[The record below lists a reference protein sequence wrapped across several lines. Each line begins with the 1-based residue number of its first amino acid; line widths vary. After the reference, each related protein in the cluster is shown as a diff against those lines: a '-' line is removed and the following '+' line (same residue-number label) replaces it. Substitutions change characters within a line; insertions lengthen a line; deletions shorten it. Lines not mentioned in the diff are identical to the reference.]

1 LSVGFD
7 KARYIQLGERDNEL
21 SDLTDPGWPLK
32 APASGGQWTAHGE
45 TGDLRRI
52 IEAPTDSDD
61 WKSTVPTLREQVLRF
76 PSAPIHGLHR
86 LSQEHLNMGPVESF
100 HTLRVLSH
108 PTRRRK
114 VSRIFLLHNGLNETQ
129 KMGLYYRL
137 AFFLIEEDPDTVC
150 ILHPFPG
157 HLTRCASLG
166 LTETPLDHYLWD
178 GLHLFRQFLR
188 YMIETRWL
196 LSAIVR
202 YSTYRCVSGSGL
214 LGESDEIDGSRLC
227 AESLAG
233 AVKDEWTA
241 LFEASQRAIKK
252 QGGGSPEMPEKAPET
267 EAFQQAVES
276 LRGALRLDRYEPR
289 DGSSYEEESEPELH
303 VIGYSLGG
311 FTAQSVFMSWA
322 FLVSSC
328 STLLSGGA
336 LRELSPTAFADPQE
350 WQTVLHSLRYELDD
364 AMLDWRFTPPS
375 QKDARVAGIDPNL
388 FLFLKRTFYEVF
400 QQEYKG
406 SFQTRLVAFRQRMLF
421 VVGGNDPIVR
431 PQSVLDAGPPDGI
444 NLIAI
449 GGLGHFL
456 ENSPSGQVEKE
467 QRSFWLPE
475 LGRTI
480 GNLADKAAA
489 KHRSALAETW
499 LNDENLV
506 PEPKAEVE
514 EADENDGKKHEE
526 EPAREKAD
534 GAATGDGEKAD
545 VARADRLTI
554 AERLAVAKDG
564 TLPSRIFQRSLDD
577 LLARVGEP
585 PSRGL
590 LFILKNEAPT
600 FLLDDRALQQHAAAL
615 YHEDVGIVN
624 HVLEVR
630 SRRPLITEARN
641 RICVVLP
648 WNLETVTR
656 EIDAGL
662 QHPSQSESSGEQTA
676 EALDS
681 KRTWLDLYGS
691 CMEWTSE
698 PYADSIRVFDGRDGV
713 DEAHGARP
721 EIGELSAT
729 ARAWLRIKAPKE
741 PVKPAL
747 PDCWVW
753 MSNEFLGYRE
763 TETPSI
769 DLARQ
774 RLCEKVPELLDLGE
788 SGEKKEAAE
797 TAIAEHMRNDYLRM
811 VTISRARYNP
821 RFRGR
826 IIVEPRPAQELL
838 LRVALCIAASAPF
851 QTYDFA
857 SVSPRRRSR
866 SAKDPARGERLAR

>member
-1 LSVGFD
+1 
-7 KARYIQLGERDNEL
+7 
-21 SDLTDPGWPLK
+21 
-32 APASGGQWTAHGE
+32 
-45 TGDLRRI
+45 
-52 IEAPTDSDD
+52 
-61 WKSTVPTLREQVLRF
+61 
-76 PSAPIHGLHR
+76 
-86 LSQEHLNMGPVESF
+86 MGPVESF
-100 HTLRVLSH
+100 HTFRVLSN
-108 PTRRRK
+108 PNRRGK

-150 ILHPFPG
+150 ILRPFPG

-196 LSAIVR
+196 LSTIVR

-214 LGESDEIDGSRLC
+214 LGESEEIDNSRLDPDI
-227 AESLAG
+227 LAG
-233 AVKDEWTA
+233 AIAREWTDH
-241 LFEASQRAIKK
+241 FEASQRAIKR
-252 QGGGSPEMPEKAPET
+252 QGTGSPQMPDEAPPE
-267 EAFQQAVES
+267 EAFKQAVES
-276 LRGALRLDRYEPR
+276 LREALRLDQYEPH
-289 DGSSYEEESEPELH
+289 DGSSYEEDAEPELH

-375 QKDARVAGIDPNL
+375 KEDRRVAGIDPNL

-444 NLIAI
+444 NLVAI

-456 ENSPSGQVEKE
+456 ENSPKGNVEKE

-480 GNLADKAAA
+480 GNLADKAAS
-489 KHRSALAETW
+489 KHRAALAETW
-499 LNDENLV
+499 LNEENLV
-506 PEPKAEVE
+506 PEPEE
-514 EADENDGKKHEE
+514 EAEPEGVGDEGD
-526 EPAREKAD
+526 PAAVNKEAK
-534 GAATGDGEKAD
+534 
-545 VARADRLTI
+545 VAEAERLTI

-577 LLARVGEP
+577 LLARVGEQ
-585 PSRGL
+585 PSKGL
-590 LFILKNEAPT
+590 LFMLKNEAPT

-630 SRRPLITEARN
+630 SRRPLITNARN

-648 WNLETVTR
+648 WNVETVTLD
-656 EIDAGL
+656 IDAGL
-662 QHPSQSESSGEQTA
+662 QHPSQSESSGEQMT
-676 EALDS
+676 EVLNS
-681 KRTWLDLYGS
+681 KKTWSNLHSTCTDWTEDPYG
-691 CMEWTSE
+691 
-698 PYADSIRVFDGRDGV
+698 DSIRIFDGRKGV
-713 DEAHGARP
+713 DQAQGVGP
-721 EIGELSAT
+721 EISELSAT
-729 ARAWLRIKAPKE
+729 ARTWLGIKKPGE
-741 PVKPAL
+741 PVVPSL

-753 MSNEFLGYRE
+753 VSNQFLGWGE
-763 TETPSI
+763 ETPPI
-769 DLARQ
+769 DFSRQ
-774 RLCEKVPELLDLGE
+774 QLCTRVSKLLDLGE
-788 SGEKKEAAE
+788 DGERKKEAE
-797 TAIAEHMRNDYLRM
+797 TEIADYMRNDDLRM
-811 VTISRARYNP
+811 ITISRARYNP

-838 LRVALCIAASAPF
+838 LRVALCIAASTPF
-851 QTYDFA
+851 RDYDFA
-857 SVSPRRRSR
+857 GVRPSRSR
-866 SAKDPARGERLAR
+866 AKAIPKAGSRQSGPAPSA